1 MAQRS
6 GKGVWEMS
14 KKLCPLCRETVYK
27 FPEHNIPN
35 GLYHCGMCEKNF
47 TDEEVLNDDLFHR
60 ITASPEVLAPEFVGM
75 MYDRVSGDYRYYSM
89 LTGEFYNNR
98 EEAIAAMVARLKE
111 VENG

>member
-1 MAQRS
+1 
-6 GKGVWEMS
+6 MS

-27 FPEHNIPN
+27 FPEHNIPS

-60 ITASPEVLAPEFVGM
+60 ITQSPEVLAEKFIGLIF
-75 MYDRVSGDYRYYSM
+75 DHRFTSKYRYYSM

-98 EEAIAAMVARLKE
+98 EEAHAATVTKLKE
-111 VENG
+111 VAE